1 MQRFDIGSKLP
12 FQNQLMVPPESGKG
26 PLTDPR
32 GIGLPSGKKHEA
44 DVTPS
49 PVPRVSRTLAETPNI
64 SGFLADTGPLT
75 RVHVVCSEIERK
87 SE

>member
-1 MQRFDIGSKLP
+1 MFYAGNTFLNALQQRDFCVKRPQIPKKFRLRIGVS
-12 FQNQLMVPPESGKG
+12 
-26 PLTDPR
+26 
-32 GIGLPSGKKHEA
+32 SGKKHEV

-75 RVHVVCSEIERK
+75 RVPVCPEI
-87 SE
+87 